1 MRRQTQTLLYHLL
14 PIVFWL
20 LAIGGSVLFYR
31 TWEGYVVAILAL
43 ICMYLITHIKRH
55 ASSVEE
61 CFEVGVLLSIA
72 AYWLPSVLFL
82 ILPVW
87 VYLIYKNLFSFR
99 SFLAS
104 LIGCAL
110 VAIWVVVG
118 NLFHLSPFTFQP
130 STFNFSLSENLFA
143 WIPAGSFLLAW
154 LGTTIV
160 QQTLHER

>member
-1 MRRQTQTLLYHLL
+1 MKRQTQTLLYHLL

-43 ICMYLITHIKRH
+43 ISMYLITHIKRH

-118 NLFHLSPFTFQP
+118 NYLSLFTFH
-130 STFNFSLSENLFA
+130 FSLSANLFA
-143 WIPAGSFLLAW
+143 WIPAGSFLFAW

-160 QQTLHER
+160 QQTLRER

>member
-1 MRRQTQTLLYHLL
+1 M
-14 PIVFWL
+14 
-20 LAIGGSVLFYR
+20 
-31 TWEGYVVAILAL
+31 AILAL

-82 ILPVW
+82 FLPVW

-104 LIGCAL
+104 LIGCAMI
-110 VAIWVVVG
+110 AIWIVVG
-118 NLFHLSPFTFQP
+118 NYLSLFTFH
-130 STFNFSLSENLFA
+130 FSLSENLFA

-160 QQTLHER
+160 QQTLRER

>member
-104 LIGCAL
+104 LIGCAMI
-110 VAIWVVVG
+110 AIWIVVG
-118 NLFHLSPFTFQP
+118 NYLSL
-130 STFNFSLSENLFA
+130 STFNFSLSANLFA

-160 QQTLHER
+160 QQTLRER

>member
-1 MRRQTQTLLYHLL
+1 M
-14 PIVFWL
+14 
-20 LAIGGSVLFYR
+20 
-31 TWEGYVVAILAL
+31 AILAL
-43 ICMYLITHIKRH
+43 ISMYLITHIKRH

-118 NLFHLSPFTFQP
+118 NLFQL
-130 STFNFSLSENLFA
+130 STFNFSLSANLFA

-160 QQTLHER
+160 QQTLRER

>member
-1 MRRQTQTLLYHLL
+1 M
-14 PIVFWL
+14 
-20 LAIGGSVLFYR
+20 
-31 TWEGYVVAILAL
+31 AILAL
-43 ICMYLITHIKRH
+43 ISMYLITHIKRH

-99 SFLAS
+99 SFLATV
-104 LIGCAL
+104 IGFAMI
-110 VAIWVVVG
+110 AIWIVVG
-118 NLFHLSPFTFQP
+118 NLFQL
-130 STFNFSLSENLFA
+130 STFNFQLSANLFA
-143 WIPAGSFLLAW
+143 WLPAGSFLLAW

-160 QQTLHER
+160 QQTLRER

>member
-1 MRRQTQTLLYHLL
+1 MKRQTQTLLYHLL

-43 ICMYLITHIKRH
+43 ISMYLITHIKRH

-99 SFLAS
+99 SFLATV
-104 LIGCAL
+104 IGFAMI
-110 VAIWVVVG
+110 AIWIVVG
-118 NLFHLSPFTFQP
+118 NLFQL
-130 STFNFSLSENLFA
+130 STFNFQLSANLFA
-143 WIPAGSFLLAW
+143 WLPAGSFLLAW

-160 QQTLHER
+160 QQTLRER

>member
-1 MRRQTQTLLYHLL
+1 M
-14 PIVFWL
+14 
-20 LAIGGSVLFYR
+20 
-31 TWEGYVVAILAL
+31 AILAL
-43 ICMYLITHIKRH
+43 ISMYLITHIKRH

-110 VAIWVVVG
+110 VAIWIVVG
-118 NLFHLSPFTFQP
+118 NIFSI
-130 STFNFSLSENLFA
+130 FNLQFSIANNLFA
-143 WIPAGSFLLAW
+143 WLPAGSFLLAW

-160 QQTLHER
+160 QQTLRER

>member
-1 MRRQTQTLLYHLL
+1 M
-14 PIVFWL
+14 
-20 LAIGGSVLFYR
+20 
-31 TWEGYVVAILAL
+31 AILAL

-104 LIGCAL
+104 LIGCAMI
-110 VAIWVVVG
+110 AIWIVVG
-118 NLFHLSPFTFQP
+118 NYLSLFTFQ
-130 STFNFSLSENLFA
+130 FSLSANLFA

-160 QQTLHER
+160 QQTLRER

>member
-1 MRRQTQTLLYHLL
+1 MKRQTQTLLYHLL

-43 ICMYLITHIKRH
+43 ISMYLITHIKRH

-61 CFEVGVLLSIA
+61 CFEVAVLLSIA

-110 VAIWVVVG
+110 VAIWIVVG
-118 NLFHLSPFTFQP
+118 NYLSLFTFH
-130 STFNFSLSENLFA
+130 FSLSANLFA
-143 WIPAGSFLLAW
+143 WIPSGSFLLAW

-160 QQTLHER
+160 QQTLRER